1 LFAVLS
7 AVGGLLGS
15 EGGAPSPI
23 LGILLAFIG
32 FIAGMFGNMGLA
44 LLYNLFFSKRY
55 YTLGKMFGLIFTSSI
70 IIFVL
75 SIPLYFLVQGGVVT
89 SFTILGFQILFSFY
103 VTSNL
108 IESLAQPNYSASSLM
123 GNTLGFVLSVVVY
136 LAIVMGVQGQ
146 ELNNQ
151 IFLFMLLPTIVGYP
165 MILFGLGLWDAIYYK
180 FFEWGNNPFYL
191 PSLAELRKERQ
202 AEVEAEEKSKEEV
215 NVEIGK

>member
-1 LFAVLS
+1 VLS

-15 EGGAPSPI
+15 EGGAPSSI
-23 LGILLAFIG
+23 LGILLALIG

-75 SIPLYFLVQGGVVT
+75 SIPLYFLFQGGVAT
-89 SFTILGFQILFSFY
+89 LFTILGFQILFSFY

-108 IESLAQPNYSASSLM
+108 IEALAQPNYSASSLM

-136 LAIVMGVQGQ
+136 LAIVMGLQGQ
-146 ELNNQ
+146 EVNSQ

-165 MILFGLGLWDAIYYK
+165 VILFGLGIWDTIYYK
-180 FFEWGNNPFYL
+180 LFEWGNNPFYL

-202 AEVEAEEKSKEEV
+202 AEAEAEEKSREEI